1 MAMQELFNNLTEEQ
15 KEKFKA
21 CKTQEDLM
29 KALDEEN
36 IELSPDQLEA
46 VSGGSFWD
54 DFGDAV
60 RECPGYCASDS

>member
-1 MAMQELFNNLTEEQ
+1 MAMQELFNNLTDEQ

-21 CKTQEDLM
+21 CKTQEELL

-46 VSGGSFWD
+46 VSGGDGWFSCD
-54 DFGDAV
+54 EV
-60 RECPGYCASDS
+60 RACNLGS